1 MTANKIFNT
10 QDLVLKVNTKSF
22 DPEKLPISDWQ
33 RFLDVLCG
41 NREYQKEAIK
51 TAIIYLASGRYKSID
66 ELVTENYRTN
76 DELKKRYSTEKEYLN
91 KLQIK
96 NRLSANIDLA
106 TGTGKSY
113 VMYGIAQIA
122 LGIGLVDKVLVLG
135 PPSTTIEKALMEKFN
150 ALTANPSLNNSIPE
164 TAKHSNPTI
173 TSAGTTIKDGCI
185 CIENINAVYSGNNSS
200 IMDSVGFGKGERCLV
215 LCDEVHHAYN
225 VVEGR
230 GEDAQSLK
238 KWKEFLIDSTYNFK
252 YILGFTGTAYISNE
266 YFNDVIYRYSLRLAI
281 ENKFVKSVHYVV
293 ENTDNSEHEKFQ
305 KILQNHKRNQTLY
318 PKVKPLTILVT
329 RDIKAAK
336 QLHTRLVEFLVE
348 RKEGTEEYL
357 RDEKIMI
364 VTSDKEHKAAALKLP
379 FVDNEEEP
387 VEWIISVAML
397 TEGWD
402 VKNVFQIVP
411 MEEKAFNSKLLI
423 AQVLGRGLRIPNN
436 YPNAEVIVFNHDKWS
451 SSIKDL
457 VLEILEMETK
467 IKNSA
472 ILTGDR
478 AKHHF
483 TLRNITYKKE
493 KTEIENP
500 DTKIFNYKD
509 YIAFVTE
516 TFEHK
521 TETKYVKIN
530 DKEYPIVYD
539 IEKEKFPV
547 EEIVNKIYDEFQIR
561 KLEGVILKLNETEYT
576 NKNLPT
582 KEVIEKIIRNSMKRA
597 GMDGDHLGKANR
609 QAVYSSFNT
618 LLRKKP
624 RSISLSKTP
633 DELTE
638 VETKNRE
645 HETVSVLSLRGDS
658 TIFYSVD
665 YEKEIVIP
673 DTLTAMSEVIEDEDM
688 PKKALVEVNPFVLKT
703 PIDLVFATADP
714 ERKFVK
720 ELVKDANAKAIT
732 SWIKSK
738 NQNFYSL
745 EYSLSTKAG
754 RHTTQHQFNPD
765 FFIMVKDKGTEYIAV
780 VETKADND
788 DSDENK
794 AKKKYADE
802 HFNDLNNVLTE
813 NKIKQKYFF
822 HFLSPNNYNEFCD
835 CLRDGK
841 LFEGRFI
848 SVLDKQLET
857 EDDE

>member
-1 MTANKIFNT
+1 MSSNKIFNT
-10 QDLVLKVNTKSF
+10 QDLVLKVNTKVY
-22 DPEKLPISDWQ
+22 DPEKLPIGDWQ

-41 NREYQKEAIK
+41 NRDYQKEAIR
-51 TAIIYLASGRYKSID
+51 TAIIYLASGRYKNIED
-66 ELVTENYRTN
+66 LVSENYRIN
-76 DELKKRYSTEKEYLN
+76 DELKKRYTTEKEYLH

-96 NRLSANIDLA
+96 NRLSGNIDLA

-150 ALTANPSLNNSIPE
+150 GLTANSVLKNSIPD

-173 TSAGTTIKDGCI
+173 IPGDVTIKDGNI
-185 CIENINAVYSGNNSS
+185 CIENINAVYTRNSS
-200 IMDSVGFGKGERCLV
+200 SILDSLGFGKGERCLV

-238 KWKEFLIDSTYNFK
+238 KWKEFLIESTYNFK
-252 YILGFTGTAYISNE
+252 YVLGFTGTAYISNE
-266 YFNDVIYRYSLRLAI
+266 YFNDVIYRYSLRSAI

-305 KILQNHKRNQTLY
+305 KILQNHKQNKTLY

-329 RDIKAAK
+329 KDIKAAK
-336 QLHTRLVEFLVE
+336 QLHTRLVEFLVD

-357 RDEKIMI
+357 RDEKVMV
-364 VTSDKEHKAAALKLP
+364 VTSDKEHKAAVLKLP
-379 FVDNEEEP
+379 FVDSEEEP
-387 VEWIISVAML
+387 VEWVISVAML

-423 AQVLGRGLRIPNN
+423 AQVLGRGLRIPND

-451 SSIKDL
+451 GSIKNL
-457 VLEILEMETK
+457 VEEILEMETK
-467 IKNSA
+467 IKNSP
-472 ILTGDR
+472 LVSGDR

-483 TLRNITYKKE
+483 KLHNITYKKE
-493 KTEIENP
+493 RTEIENP
-500 DTKIFNYKD
+500 DTKVFNYKD
-509 YIAFVTE
+509 YIEFVTE

-530 DKEYPIVYD
+530 DKEYPVVYD

-547 EEIVNKIYDEFQIR
+547 DEIVNKIYDEFQIR

-576 NKNLPT
+576 NQNLPT
-582 KEVIEKIIRNSMKRA
+582 KDVIEKIIRTSMKRA

-633 DELTE
+633 DDLTT
-638 VETKNRE
+638 VETKSRE
-645 HETVSVLSLRGDS
+645 HETVSVLGLRGDS
-658 TIFYSVD
+658 TVFYSVD

-673 DTLTAMSEVIEDEDM
+673 DSLTAMQEVIEDENM

-703 PIDLVFATADP
+703 PIDLVFTTADP

-720 ELVKDANAKAIT
+720 ELVKDENAKTIT

-745 EYSLSTKAG
+745 EYTISTKAG
-754 RHTTQHQFNPD
+754 KHSTQHQFNPD
-765 FFIMVKDKGTEYIAV
+765 FFIMVDKDGTEFIAV

-802 HFNDLNNVLTE
+802 HFNDLNNVLAE
-813 NKIKQKYFF
+813 KKIKQKYFF
-822 HFLSPNNYNEFCD
+822 HFLSPNNYNEFFD
-835 CLRDGK
+835 CLRDGR

-857 EDDE
+857 EDDD